1 MPLQKNTLTT
11 GFRTSVRPTV
21 RPTVRKG
28 AVLVAAVGLAV
39 PMLTACGET
48 RSVEAFCEV
57 IDDNRASFDNA
68 LNTVGSGDFNTGMS
82 QFSDAF
88 TDLQGMWPELTKVAP
103 EDILED
109 TETLNDTF
117 GDGASEEDGDS
128 DGDGGSG
135 DGDGNGGGV
144 LSGISEAAA
153 AGDAAINVNNYV
165 NRNC

>member
-48 RSVEAFCEV
+48 RRVA
-57 IDDNRASFDNA
+57 ASFDSA
-68 LNTVGSGDFNTGMS
+68 MNTVGSGDFNTGMS